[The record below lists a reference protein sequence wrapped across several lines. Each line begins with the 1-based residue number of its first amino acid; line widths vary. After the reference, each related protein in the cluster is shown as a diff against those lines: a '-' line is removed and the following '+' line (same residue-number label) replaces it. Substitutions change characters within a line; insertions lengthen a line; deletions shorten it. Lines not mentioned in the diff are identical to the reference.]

1 MKSCIFS
8 VLNVP
13 WMVLNDL
20 TSQHIPV
27 DMGVDFSGRNRLV
40 SQHTLDGAEVGTSF
54 QQVGGEGMAE
64 GVRTDV
70 FGDAGLL
77 RQFLDEM
84 EYHDA
89 RDIFAPACQE
99 YIVLEVL
106 LDFPASIAV
115 HEPVPYL
122 LDGTGRY
129 EYKALFAAFSFY
141 LDKTLVKVEL
151 G

>member
-64 GVRTDV
+64 GVRTDI
-70 FGDAGLL
+70 FGDAG
-77 RQFLDEM
+77 FLCQLFNQVKN
-84 EYHDA
+84 HDA
-89 RDIFAPACQE
+89 GNAISPSGKKNVIFKSFLYLPRLRSSSQYFISLMARGEIRTKRC
-99 YIVLEVL
+99 L
-106 LDFPASIAV
+106 LPFPS
-115 HEPVPYL
+115 
-122 LDGTGRY
+122 
-129 EYKALFAAFSFY
+129 
-141 LDKTLVKVEL
+141 TLIKPSSK
-151 G
+151 

>member
-1 MKSCIFS
+1 
-8 VLNVP
+8 
-13 WMVLNDL
+13 
-20 TSQHIPV
+20 
-27 DMGVDFSGRNRLV
+27 
-40 SQHTLDGAEVGTSF
+40 
-54 QQVGGEGMAE
+54 MAE

-129 EYKALFAAFSFY
+129 GYKALFAALTFY
-141 LDKTLVKVEL
+141 LDEAFVEIQV
-151 G
+151 GDFQVAQFRYP

>member
-8 VLNVP
+8 VLDVP

-64 GVRTDV
+64 GVRTDILV
-70 FGDAGLL
+70 
-77 RQFLDEM
+77 M
-84 EYHDA
+84 
-89 RDIFAPACQE
+89 P
-99 YIVLEVL
+99 
-106 LDFPASIAV
+106 
-115 HEPVPYL
+115 
-122 LDGTGRY
+122 
-129 EYKALFAAFSFY
+129 AFSASS
-141 LDKTLVKVEL
+141 LIR
-151 G
+151 

>member
-64 GVRTDV
+64 GVRTDI
-70 FGDAGLL
+70 FGDAG
-77 RQFLDEM
+77 FLCQLFNQVKN
-84 EYHDA
+84 HDA
-89 RDIFAPACQE
+89 GNAISPSGKKNVIFKSFL
-99 YIVLEVL
+99 Y
-106 LDFPASIAV
+106 FTKIAV
-115 HEPVPYL
+115 EQPVFYFF
-122 LDGTGRY
+122 DGTGRNR
-129 EYKALFAAFSFY
+129 
-141 LDKTLVKVEL
+141 D
-151 G
+151 